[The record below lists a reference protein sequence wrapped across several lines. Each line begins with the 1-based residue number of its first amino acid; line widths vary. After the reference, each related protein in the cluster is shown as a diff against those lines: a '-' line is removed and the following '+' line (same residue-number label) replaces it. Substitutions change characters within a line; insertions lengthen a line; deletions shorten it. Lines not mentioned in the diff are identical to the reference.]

1 VRKRL
6 EISVGLTEEQSFCK
20 KQGNG
25 IAMEIY
31 VMRLLKALL
40 SWKQF
45 HSF

>member
-6 EISVGLTEEQSFCK
+6 EISAGLTEELPFCE

-25 IAMEIY
+25 IAMEMY

-40 SWKQF
+40 S
-45 HSF
+45 